1 MNLRKRTIAL
11 LALTLA
17 FSFLFAACSRPEPG
31 QESSTSL
38 PEASIKGK
46 EEEKG
51 ADPSPVKMFQIEG
64 KVYKETGLRSSSP
77 RCGTPDGEFTEVI
90 EQGKRPDKD
99 GQVNFKGSKHYQSG
113 SALHRL
119 DAQMDD
125 GFYIFMEEGYELKE
139 LPEDVAWVKG
149 KVLEVGD
156 PLRIQITEVPQEFS
170 WIFFQGYS
178 EKRDFSQIKPVDIS
192 LKDFDPDKYPQPG
205 KWAGDQEEGSGE
217 KDEESSKELGP
228 IDFSGEKLKGKTLQI
243 WFDGKVGGLEP
254 ESSLPARI
262 KTPYQIQVI
271 Q

>member
-1 MNLRKRTIAL
+1 MNLGKRTIAL

-31 QESSTSL
+31 KESSASL
-38 PEASIKGK
+38 PEASIKG
-46 EEEKG
+46 EEVEKG
-51 ADPSPVKMFQIEG
+51 AAPSPVKMFQIEG

-99 GQVNFKGSKHYQSG
+99 GQVNFTGAKHYQCG
-113 SALHRL
+113 FALHRL

-139 LPEDVAWVKG
+139 MPEDVAWVKG
-149 KVLEVGD
+149 RVLEVGD

-178 EKRDFSQIKPVDIS
+178 EKRDFSKIKPVDIS
-192 LKDFDPDKYPQPG
+192 LKDFDPKKHPKPG
-205 KWAGDQEEGSGE
+205 KQDGDQEEGSGK
-217 KDEESSKELGP
+217 KDEEASKELSP

-243 WFDGKVGGLEP
+243 WFDGKVDDLEAA
-254 ESSLPARI
+254 SSLPAKI
-262 KTPYQIQVI
+262 ETPYQIRVI